1 MSSSVPKLGS
11 KSGQISPDILH
22 VSSETDTKRQQVDY
36 GLGNTPVAKNIGGER
51 IIAGGS
57 VQVASQC
64 VRELD
69 RRKGGLVGLGVA
81 VVVSAARNGTVSQ
94 MPA

>member
-1 MSSSVPKLGS
+1 MSSTVPKVGS
-11 KSGQISPDILH
+11 KSGQINPDLLH
-22 VSSETDTKRQQVDY
+22 VSSETDTKRQQVEY
-36 GLGNTPVAKNIGGER
+36 CLGNTPVAKSISGER

-57 VQVASQC
+57 GQVASQC

-81 VVVSAARNGTVSQ
+81 VVVSAA
-94 MPA
+94 